1 MKVRFLLFAVGF
13 CLNAMAVT
21 ARSDDDV
28 YQWLERMGAAMSQMH
43 YQGTFVYL
51 QGDAVETVRITHLV
65 DEQGSH
71 ERLVSVSGVPRE
83 VVRDSAG
90 VRWIAGEDRTV
101 MADSAGSPQFFPTLP
116 KDGIGEAASSYQFTL
131 EDGQRIA
138 SRGTHRVDIKPHDEY
153 RYGYRLWL
161 EERSG
166 LLLQWE
172 LVGSKGESL
181 AKLMFTE
188 LKMGAEVDPDELH
201 APARDAPAPRS
212 APASAP
218 EGRTV
223 TSKPAWQALRLPPG
237 FRLASHRKSHDAGQ
251 AAVYEHLVYSDGI
264 AAVSVYVEPRDEKTE
279 LAQGMS
285 SMGTT
290 NALTRSVNG
299 EVVTVLG
306 DVPVATITMIGES
319 VQPVSH

>member
-1 MKVRFLLFAVGF
+1 MKVRFLLLAVGC
-13 CLNAMAVT
+13 CLNAMPFA

-28 YQWLERMGAAMSQMH
+28 YRWLERMGAAMSQMH

-51 QGDAVETVRITHLV
+51 QGDSVETVRITHLV

-90 VRWIAGEDRTV
+90 VRWIAGEDRMV

-116 KDGIGEAASSYQFTL
+116 MDGIGEAASSYQFTL

-188 LKMGAEVDPDELH
+188 LKMGAEVDPGELH
-201 APARDAPAPRS
+201 APAGDVTAPRS

-237 FRLASHRKSHDAGQ
+237 FRLASHTQNNAGQ

-264 AAVSVYVEPRDEKTE
+264 AAVSVYVEPRDEKAE

-285 SMGTT
+285 TLGTT
-290 NALTRSVNG
+290 NALTRNVNG
-299 EVVTVLG
+299 EVVIVLG
-306 DVPVATITMIGES
+306 DVPVVTITMIGES
-319 VQPVSH
+319 VQPVSN